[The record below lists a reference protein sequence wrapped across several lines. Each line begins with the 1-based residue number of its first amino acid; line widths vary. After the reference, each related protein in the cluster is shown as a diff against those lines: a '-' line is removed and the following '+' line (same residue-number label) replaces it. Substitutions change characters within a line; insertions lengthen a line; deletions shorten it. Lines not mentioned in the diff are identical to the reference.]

1 MMNFKEDITKEELNE
16 LPLTAFEG
24 EIVVVDTQKKL
35 ELAVDVLA
43 NEPVIGFDTET
54 KPSFKSGITNSVAL
68 LQLAIENTAFL
79 FRIPKIKLP
88 ETLINILSS
97 QNIIKAGAAIH
108 DDIKS
113 LKHISMFQ
121 HSGFIELQ
129 DIVKD
134 YGINSFSLKKMA
146 GIVLG
151 IRISKSQRLSNW
163 ESEHLSEAQLR
174 YAATDAWVSYK
185 IFRTLMEVES

>member
-1 MMNFKEDITKEELNE
+1 MNFKEDITKEELNE

-43 NEPVIGFDTET
+43 NEPLIGFDTET
-54 KPSFKSGITNSVAL
+54 KPSFKSGMTNSVAL

-113 LKHISMFQ
+113 LKNISMFQ

-129 DIVKD
+129 EIVKD
-134 YGINSFSLKKMA
+134 YGINGFSLKKMA

-163 ESEHLSEAQLR
+163 ESEYLSEAQLR

-185 IFRTLMEVES
+185 IYRTLMEVES